1 MNYVNSIQP
10 DGTPTWIDLR
20 VPDLEHAREFYGA
33 LFGWE
38 YDTGAAETGLGTV
51 CLLRGRPVAALAQA
65 PATTGSGW
73 TMYFAAADCDGTAKR
88 IVDAGGSL
96 LKAPTDV
103 GDRGRTVIAEDPVG
117 ARFGLWEGRAH
128 LGCEVVNEPGS
139 LVRNDL
145 VTPDPEPARAFYT
158 AVFDYTLDLNETLP
172 DFDFTFLRRGDGKEI
187 GGIFGFPG
195 APKSVWATTFEVAD
209 TDAVVR
215 RALTAG
221 ATADAIEDTPY
232 GRSATI
238 TDPFGVEFSVITRP

>member
-1 MNYVNSIQP
+1 MSYVSSIQP

-20 VPDLEHAREFYGA
+20 VPDRERAMGFYGA

-38 YDTGAAETGLGTV
+38 YDTKGAETGLGTV

-65 PATTGSGW
+65 PATTGFGW

-103 GDRGRTVIAEDPVG
+103 ADQGRMVIAEDPVG

-128 LGCEVVNEPGS
+128 VGCEVVNEPGS

-195 APKSVWATTFEVAD
+195 APNSVWATTFEVAD
-209 TDAVVR
+209 TDAVVE
-215 RALTAG
+215 RARTEG
-221 ATADAIEDTPY
+221 ATADAPEDTPY